1 MSDFSESLAGRVV
14 IVTGAGQGI
23 GRQIARRFA
32 EAGAVAIIAELNRD
46 KGEAVASEIGTARAM
61 FVHTDTGD
69 EAALGSMAR
78 VVLER
83 FGRIDALV
91 NNAAIFSTLEM
102 RPFWEIPVEEWR
114 RVMHVNATGPFL
126 ATRAVLP
133 AMMKA
138 GWGRVIHMSSAAVTM
153 GRPNYLHYIASKSA
167 LIGMTRSM
175 ARELGPH
182 GINVNAVMP
191 GAIFTEIERKTVT
204 PQQKAA
210 ILAAQSIGSREGR
223 PDDIAGIVLFL
234 ASEGAKWITGQ
245 CITTDGGLVHT

>member
-1 MSDFSESLAGRVV
+1 MSDFGESLTGRVC

-46 KGEAVASEIGTARAM
+46 KGEAVANEIGGGRAM
-61 FVHTDTGD
+61 FVHTDTAD
-69 EAALGSMAR
+69 EAALESMAR
-78 VVLER
+78 LVLER

-102 RPFWEIPVEEWR
+102 RPFWEIPVAEWH
-114 RVMHVNATGPFL
+114 RVMQVNATGPFL

-133 AMMKA
+133 AMMQA
-138 GWGRVIHMSSAAVTM
+138 GSGRVIHMSSAAVTM

-210 ILAAQSIGSREGR
+210 ILAAQSIGNREGR

-245 CITTDGGLVHT
+245 CITSDGGLVHT